1 MYFMQ
6 LSLYTLMYLRNTHA
20 SRHGIDIGDTEIL
33 VYACPMSGRR
43 FEMAGGG
50 QGRITLEKQWRK
62 VLLFI
67 ASCYNLNQL
76 SADIKIYNYKIKTRL
91 HIMIVHIIVFVIRNW
106 I

>member
-1 MYFMQ
+1 
-6 LSLYTLMYLRNTHA
+6 
-20 SRHGIDIGDTEIL
+20 
-33 VYACPMSGRR
+33 
-43 FEMAGGG
+43 MAGGG

-91 HIMIVHIIVFVIRNW
+91 HIMIVHYCIRKKLDIIRYIIFQCG
-106 I
+106 